1 MNKTLII
8 ITAYIIVVAVL
19 IVIFIAKTSKQNK
32 KIRNSIEE
40 LEKEK
45 NLIINAPIL
54 NELSK
59 VEALVRDDKLK
70 NKYDTWQRRFDDIR
84 NTSIPEITDMLIAV
98 NRKYKKSYRNFRK

>member
-54 NELSK
+54 NELS
-59 VEALVRDDKLK
+59 
-70 NKYDTWQRRFDDIR
+70 NFR
-84 NTSIPEITDMLIAV
+84 NTLRQNENLLI
-98 NRKYKKSYRNFRK
+98 KSLLIEKE